1 MQKRAFSVLATFAL
15 AAFISVGS
23 ADAATESYTVKP
35 GDTLWQIATK
45 HKLTVDEL
53 KGLNSL
59 ASDSIKTNQKL
70 TVSTKVAVSQK
81 PGAANS
87 VPVKTA
93 STKAPAVKKETSS
106 TNSWKNAVATTVKPK
121 ELNLSSKKVLFNAV
135 EVSLPLLDTP
145 YVWAGATKE
154 GFDCSGFIYYVFS
167 EAGLNMPRLDTIGMH
182 TNSFSVDEPIPG
194 DLVFFEN
201 TYRSG
206 ISHAGIYLGEGN
218 FIHAATQKIEISSI
232 NSVYWKDK
240 FTGFKRFNQLN

>member
-1 MQKRAFSVLATFAL
+1 MQKKVLSVLATFAL

-23 ADAATESYTVKP
+23 ADAATDSYTVKP
-35 GDTLWQIATK
+35 GDTLWKIATK

-53 KGLNSL
+53 KNLNSL

-70 TVSTKVAVSQK
+70 TVSAKDTASQK
-81 PGAANS
+81 SAAVKS
-87 VPVKTA
+87 APVKTA
-93 STKAPAVKKETSS
+93 TTKAKAVVKETSS
-106 TNSWKNAVATTVKPK
+106 TNSWKNTVATTVKPK
-121 ELNLSSKKVLFNAV
+121 ELNLPAKKVLVNAV

-154 GFDCSGFIYYVFS
+154 GFDCSGFIYYVFN
-167 EAGLNMPRLDTIGMH
+167 EAGLNIPRLDTIGMH
-182 TNSFSVDEPIPG
+182 TNSFNVDEPIPG

-206 ISHAGIYLGEGN
+206 ISHAGIYLGEGK
-218 FIHAATQKIEISSI
+218 FIHAASQKVEVSSI
-232 NSVYWKDK
+232 DSVYWKDK